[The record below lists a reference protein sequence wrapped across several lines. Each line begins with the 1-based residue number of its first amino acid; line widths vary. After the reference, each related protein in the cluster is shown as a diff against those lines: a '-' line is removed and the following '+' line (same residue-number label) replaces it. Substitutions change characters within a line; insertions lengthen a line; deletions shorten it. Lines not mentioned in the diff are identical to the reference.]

1 MSLIPVLPLF
11 LELNRQ
17 YFQNSLLENGF
28 PRVSLRWSD
37 GRMRTTAELHRS
49 KTNLLGVRS
58 SEIILSSPVLVK
70 LPQKALLSTFCHE
83 MIHAWIDLVLNVEEA
98 HWPNF
103 YKLIAESKSD
113 QFEFRINARH

>member
-17 YFQNSLLENGF
+17 YFQNSLFENGV
-28 PRVSLRWSD
+28 PRVSVRWSD

-70 LPQKALLSTFCHE
+70 LPQKALFSAFCYE
-83 MIHAWIDLVLNVEEA
+83 MIHAYRSCLESGRSTWAYCFNVRQRSNPLN
-98 HWPNF
+98 
-103 YKLIAESKSD
+103 LILK
-113 QFEFRINARH
+113 